1 MSDNA
6 LLKATLQ
13 WYLDQGVDEI
23 LSDEPADRTKMP
35 VLKPVAEVVASTTA
49 TMSVNRQSSK
59 SMTSAP
65 EVQETESFANISA
78 MQAEATSLAANCK
91 SLDEL
96 AKAIAGFDGLSI
108 KKTAANMVFADG
120 NPDANVMVIGEAPA
134 SDDDRQGK
142 AFMGPAGALLDRIL
156 ASIELD
162 RNAEAIEQGAYLTN
176 MLNWRPPGNRTPSQG
191 EINISLPF
199 IRRHIELASPKIL
212 ILLGGGVGK
221 ALLDKELSISK
232 LRGSFHDFKGIPTI
246 VTYHPSYLLTT
257 PAQKRSVW
265 KDVLMFDAKREE
277 LGLK

>member
-1 MSDNA
+1 M
-6 LLKATLQ
+6 
-13 WYLDQGVDEI
+13 
-23 LSDEPADRTKMP
+23 
-35 VLKPVAEVVASTTA
+35 
-49 TMSVNRQSSK
+49 
-59 SMTSAP
+59 
-65 EVQETESFANISA
+65 
-78 MQAEATSLAANCK
+78 
-91 SLDEL
+91 DEL
-96 AKAIAGFDGLSI
+96 AKEIEAFDGLSI

-142 AFMGPAGALLDRIL
+142 AFMGPAGVLLDRIL
-156 ASIELD
+156 ASIGLD
-162 RNAEAIEQGAYLTN
+162 RNAEAAEQGAYLTN

-199 IRRHIELASPKIL
+199 IIRHIELAAPKML